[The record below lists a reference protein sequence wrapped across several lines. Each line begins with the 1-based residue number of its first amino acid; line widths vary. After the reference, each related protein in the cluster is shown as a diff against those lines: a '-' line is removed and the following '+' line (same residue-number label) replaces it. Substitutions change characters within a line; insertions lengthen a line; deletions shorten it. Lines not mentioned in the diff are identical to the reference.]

1 MSAAFLRTT
10 PIRCGHLDELDLV
23 AGEHAPVFLEVRPVG
38 VGPPHDHA
46 APFGEGI
53 GDGSEVERTAGE
65 IPRSD
70 REVLVVE
77 EQCDAFVVAGHR
89 SSLDVLVLWPVNDNV
104 YIHEFIDI
112 IGHNRAN
119 YMHHMT
125 ANFSPM
131 AQEDRNQLCFGVWGV
146 VGTTRGWP
154 EVLNLWEERGFDGL
168 ATSFRF
174 ELGHSTL
181 QDPKLAKWWAE
192 ASNYRRHGDD
202 RVLVPAPWSPTI
214 TELLDAGVKGE
225 TYAHEQIHVPMG
237 TARDF
242 LEIVA
247 EEAVPVYE
255 EFGWK
260 LCGAWETAMV
270 NESECFLH
278 WAIPTWESWA
288 ETETRGAEGQRAAT
302 LAQAHLRAQREV
314 APLPRRR
321 RAALADAHRP
331 SARARRPRRGL
342 AGPVAINRSLAR
354 ASTEHDVAMVERV
367 VLAGDVV
374 TLRPMTIDD
383 VDALVAAASED
394 RTHVRLHAGARR

>member
-1 MSAAFLRTT
+1 
-10 PIRCGHLDELDLV
+10 
-23 AGEHAPVFLEVRPVG
+23 
-38 VGPPHDHA
+38 
-46 APFGEGI
+46 
-53 GDGSEVERTAGE
+53 
-65 IPRSD
+65 
-70 REVLVVE
+70 VLTL
-77 EQCDAFVVAGHR
+77 G
-89 SSLDVLVLWPVNDNV
+89 LVNDNV

-131 AQEDRNQLCFGVWGV
+131 AQEDRNQLCFGVWGI

-174 ELGHSTL
+174 EFNNTTL
-181 QDPKLAKWWAE
+181 QDPKLAKWRAE
-192 ASNYRRHGDD
+192 AADYRRHGDD

-214 TELLDAGVKGE
+214 TELVDAGVKGE

-242 LEIVA
+242 LEIVS
-247 EEAVPVYE
+247 EEAIPVYE
-255 EFGWK
+255 EFGWQ

-288 ETETRGAEGQRAAT
+288 ETEHAERSDSALQRWRKRT
-302 LAQAHLRAQREV
+302 YELTDTWHRFLV
-314 APLPRRR
+314 CDAPLSPMRIGRQ
-321 RAALADAHRP
+321 P
-331 SARARRPRRGL
+331 ARSDRE
-342 AGPVAINRSLAR
+342 AGW
-354 ASTEHDVAMVERV
+354 
-367 VLAGDVV
+367 
-374 TLRPMTIDD
+374 
-383 VDALVAAASED
+383 ED
-394 RTHVRLHAGARR
+394 L